1 MTKKHLVSAILMAAI
16 SAPALAG
23 GLLTNTN
30 QNAAFLRNFA
40 QEGTITLTSIYA
52 NPAGTAFLSN
62 GWHLSI
68 NSQTAFQTR
77 SIATTFAPFALNKE
91 NPNATHNFKG
101 EAKAPVIPSISFT
114 YNHDK
119 WSLSGHLGL
128 IGGGGKCQFNEGLG
142 SFEAAY
148 SGMMMQM
155 VPGMVTQSLM
165 AKGLPAETASAIGQT
180 AHCTGYSMSS
190 FMKGRNYYFGLQL
203 GATYKFTKN
212 LAGFIGLRGVY
223 GNNNY
228 NGVVDPTQVHYAM
241 SVPEPLQGQIP
252 SAGTAPLD
260 EYGIALNCDQEGFGV
275 SPIIGLDW
283 WINKHWNVSAKYEAP
298 TKIKLK
304 NSSQVITHPVV
315 QQAAGGIL
323 GQFADGKKVR
333 EDLPGLLAIGA
344 QYSLNDKVRFSGAFH
359 EYFDKSAKKD
369 AFNNDGTSFNKNK
382 QIDHNTWEVM
392 LGAEARVHKLLTVSA
407 SWQLTQYGVSDEYM
421 NDLSFNNSANS
432 IGVGFRIHP
441 SKLFNIDL
449 GYMHTFYKDRTVTVP
464 TAAGPKTDVYSRTNN
479 VFGVGFNFAI

>member
-1 MTKKHLVSAILMAAI
+1 M
-16 SAPALAG
+16 AG

-40 QEGTITLTSIYA
+40 QEGTITLTSLYA

-77 SIATTFAPFALNKE
+77 SIATTFAPFAMNRE
-91 NPNATHNFKG
+91 NPNTTHNFKG
-101 EAKAPVIPSISFT
+101 EAKAPVIPSLSFT

-119 WSLSGHLGL
+119 WSVSGHVGL

-148 SGMMMQM
+148 SGMILQQVM
-155 VPGMVTQSLM
+155 PGVVGQITESLEDM
-165 AKGLPAETASAIGQT
+165 GYPHETATDIAGKTQ
-180 AHCTGYSMSS
+180 ANYSMSS

-212 LAGFIGLRGVY
+212 LSGFIGLRGVY

-228 NGVVDPTQVHYAM
+228 NGVVDPTEMRYKNEVIGVEGT
-241 SVPEPLQGQIP
+241 VPLNE
-252 SAGTAPLD
+252 S
-260 EYGIALNCDQEGFGV
+260 GIALNCDQTGFGV

-283 WINKHWNVSAKYEAP
+283 KINNHWNVSAKYEAP

-304 NSSQVITHPVV
+304 NSSQVIANEKVLSQV
-315 QQAAGGIL
+315 GGIL
-323 GQFADGKKVR
+323 GQFEDGKKVR

-344 QYSLNDKVRFSGAFH
+344 QYSLNENVRFSAAFH
-359 EYFDKSAKKD
+359 EYFDKSSTKD
-369 AFNNDGTSFNKNK
+369 GFTNAGIAFNKNDL
-382 QIDHNTWEVM
+382 IDHNTWEFM
-392 LGAEARVHKLLTVSA
+392 AGAEWRFHKLFTVSA
-407 SWQLTQYGVSDEYM
+407 SWQRTKYGVSDEYM
-421 NDLSFNNSANS
+421 SDLSFNNSANS
-432 IGVGFRIHP
+432 LGVGFRIHP

-449 GYMHTFYKDRTVTVP
+449 GYMHTFYQDRTVDSKV
-464 TAAGPKTDVYSRTNN
+464 GPLAKTDKYSRTSKA
-479 VFGVGFNFAI
+479 FGIGFNFAL